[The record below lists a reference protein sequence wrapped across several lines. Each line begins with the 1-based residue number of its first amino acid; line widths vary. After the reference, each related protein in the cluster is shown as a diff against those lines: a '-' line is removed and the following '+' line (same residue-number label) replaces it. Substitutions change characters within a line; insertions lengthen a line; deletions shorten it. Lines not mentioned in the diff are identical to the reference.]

1 MKQVINTEG
10 HVPDTP
16 ATAERTDSEVIKESM
31 LDPNHFGVLYE
42 RHARVLHGYAYRRL
56 GREAAEDVVAETF
69 LKAFRARQTYDLR
82 HSDARPWFFAI
93 AINEIAR
100 HHRVE
105 KARYRAL
112 LRSIHQ
118 DQEGTESI
126 ANQVAD
132 AVSART
138 LRRPLIEALT
148 KLSRR
153 DRDVLLMI
161 AWAGLTHEEV
171 ARALQVPAGT
181 VRSRLHRARQKI
193 RKYLPDDIALE
204 LT

>member
-1 MKQVINTEG
+1 MINTEG
-10 HVPDTP
+10 NVRGDP
-16 ATAERTDSEVIKESM
+16 ATGGRTDAEVIQASL
-31 LDPNHFGVLYE
+31 LDPGRFGVLYE

-69 LKAFRARQTYDLR
+69 LKAFRARRTYDPG

-93 AINEIAR
+93 AIREIAR

-105 KARYRAL
+105 QARYRTL
-112 LRSIHQ
+112 LRAAQH
-118 DQEGTESI
+118 ENGESL

-138 LRRPLIEALT
+138 LRGPLIEALA

-161 AWAGLTHEEV
+161 AWAGLSYEEV
-171 ARALQVPAGT
+171 ARALQIPLGT

-193 RKYLPDDIALE
+193 RKYLPDDIVLE